1 MEQLGAR
8 RRERAVEMIE
18 HPVAP
23 PTRRRRYSKDRYGL
37 KPVGLL
43 LVP

>member
-8 RRERAVEMIE
+8 RRERAVEKIE

-23 PTRRRRYSKDRYGL
+23 QTCRKRNSKDRYGL
-37 KPVGLL
+37 IPVRLL